1 MGRFAAWLAAV
12 LGGIALAI
20 FATTPPSPKGGK
32 IVPTA
37 FSATRAMVDVRQIAG
52 APHPTGSAEDAKVR
66 AYLVARLQALGMDVT
81 TSSAGVVDARGT
93 AKYTRWTGRKE
104 PPKPLINLIGVL
116 PGRDRSQPAVMLMAH
131 HDTVWGSP
139 GAADDT
145 AGVAATLEVVRA
157 IHTAGQPRRD
167 LVVLFTDGEELGLQG
182 ARAFF
187 ADNPLRLKIG
197 AILNMEVRGGGGRTA
212 MFQTSPANGAAM
224 ALFARNV
231 SRPSAGSLAVFLY
244 RILPNDTDLTPTL
257 KGPYTSY
264 NFAFIGRSALY
275 HSPRATPDR
284 LDQGALQDMGDQVLG
299 LTQGL
304 LAAGSLPA
312 RAPDVVFFDLFGLGL
327 AIYPAWVGWI
337 VLGLAGIGLALVVRR
352 NGSAGL
358 RAGAARM
365 TGLIAL
371 AAVLLYAFNWL
382 SLKAGPP
389 NYYDRLAAIPRL
401 EVLALLVTS
410 AAVALVMASWR
421 PGRAGVVGAALPL
434 MLLGIVAQAL
444 APTAAYG
451 VVVPLALVGL
461 TLAIADRLGVVFGF
475 GLLAV
480 IGAVVTGYMLALAHQ
495 IMQGVGATLPM
506 VAALPLAI
514 AMLALLPL
522 WPQMM
527 RRTARITAGVLL
539 LAATG
544 LALSIHFTP
553 LADTVAAYADTK
565 H

>member
-104 PPKPLINLIGVL
+104 PPKPLINLIGML

-197 AILNMEVRGGGGRTA
+197 AILNMEARGGGGRTA

>member
-157 IHTAGQPRRD
+157 IHTAGQPHRD

-197 AILNMEVRGGGGRTA
+197 AIVNMEARGGGGRTA

-553 LADTVAAYADTK
+553 LADTVATYADTK

>member
-1 MGRFAAWLAAV
+1 MGKFAGWLAAV

-20 FATTPPSPKGGK
+20 IATTPPSPKSAATAM
-32 IVPTA
+32 TA
-37 FSATRAMVDVRQIAG
+37 FSAERAMSDVRRVAS
-52 APHPTGSAEDAKVR
+52 APHPTGSAENEKVR
-66 AYLVARLQALGMDVT
+66 GFLIARMQALGLDVSS
-81 TSSAGVVDARGT
+81 SSAGLVDARGT
-93 AKYTRWTGRKE
+93 AKYARWTGHAE

-116 PGRDRSQPAVMLMAH
+116 PGQDRSLPAVMLMAH

-145 AGVAATLEVVRA
+145 AGVSATLEVVRA
-157 IHTAGQPRRD
+157 IRAAGQPRRD

-187 ADNPLRLKIG
+187 AGNPLRLKVG
-197 AILNMEVRGGGGRTA
+197 AIVNMEARGGGGRTA

-224 ALFARNV
+224 ALFAQHV
-231 SRPSAGSLAVFLY
+231 ARPSAGSLAVFLY

-284 LDQGALQDMGDQVLG
+284 LDRGALQDMGDQVLG
-299 LTQGL
+299 LTNGL
-304 LAAGSLPA
+304 LAADALPG
-312 RAPDVVFFDLFGLGL
+312 RAPDAVFFDLFGFGL
-327 AIYPAWVGWI
+327 AIYSVWTGWI
-337 VLGLAGIGLALVVRR
+337 MLGLAG
-352 NGSAGL
+352 AGL
-358 RAGAARM
+358 VMALRSNGVAGLGTGAARM

-371 AAVLLYAFNWL
+371 AAALLYAFNWL

-401 EVLALLVTS
+401 EALSLLVTG
-410 AAVALVMASWR
+410 AAVALVLASWK
-421 PGRAGVVGAALPL
+421 PGKAGAVGAALPL
-434 MLLGIVAQAL
+434 VVLGIVAQAL
-444 APTAAYG
+444 APTAAYF

-461 TLAIADRLGVVFGF
+461 SLVIADRLRVAIGF
-475 GLLAV
+475 GLLAM
-480 IGAVVTGYMLALAHQ
+480 IGALVSGYMLALAHQ

-506 VAALPLAI
+506 LTALPLAI

-522 WPQMM
+522 WPQMP
-527 RRTARITAGVLL
+527 RRTARLAGGVLL
-539 LAATG
+539 LAAAG
-544 LALSIHFTP
+544 LALSVRFAP

>member
-1 MGRFAAWLAAV
+1 MGRFAARLATV

-20 FATTPPSPKGGK
+20 FATTPPSPKGPETA
-32 IVPTA
+32 ITA
-37 FSATRAMVDVRQIAG
+37 FSAGRAMGDVRRVAS
-52 APHPTGSAEDAKVR
+52 APHPTGSPNDANVR
-66 AYLVARLQALGMDVT
+66 GYLVGRMQALGMEVT
-81 TSSAGVVDARGT
+81 TSSGGFVDARGT
-93 AKYTRWTGRKE
+93 AKYARWTGHAE
-104 PPKPLINLIGVL
+104 SPKPLINLIGVL
-116 PGRDRSQPAVMLMAH
+116 PGRDRSVPAVMLMAH

-157 IHTAGQPRRD
+157 IRAAGQPRRD

-187 ADNPLRLKIG
+187 ASHPLHQRIG
-197 AILNMEVRGGGGRTA
+197 AIVNMEARGGGGRTA

-224 ALFARNV
+224 ALFSRHVA
-231 SRPSAGSLAVFLY
+231 RPSAGSLAVFLY

-304 LAAGSLPA
+304 LSAGSLPA
-312 RAPDVVFFDLFGLGL
+312 RAPDVVFFDLFGLML
-327 AIYPAWVGWI
+327 VIYPAWVGWI
-337 VLGLAGIGLALVVRR
+337 MLGVAGAALAFVVRR
-352 NGSAGL
+352 SGMASLG
-358 RAGAARM
+358 AGAARM
-365 TGLIAL
+365 AKLIGL
-371 AAVLLYAFNWL
+371 AAVLLFAFNWL
-382 SLKAGPP
+382 SLKSGPP

-401 EVLALLVTS
+401 EALAALVAG
-410 AAVALVMASWR
+410 AAVALLMASWK
-421 PGRAGVVGAALPL
+421 PGKAGVVGAALPL
-434 MLLGIVAQAL
+434 MALGIVAQAL

-451 VVVPLALVGL
+451 VVVPLAVVGL
-461 TLAIADRLGVVFGF
+461 AMVVADRLSVPIGL
-475 GLLAV
+475 GLLAGT
-480 IGAVVTGYMLALAHQ
+480 GAIVSGYMLALAHQ
-495 IMQGVGATLPM
+495 MMQGVGTTLPM

-514 AMLALLPL
+514 TTFALLPL
-522 WPQMM
+522 SPEMG
-527 RRTARITAGVLL
+527 RRTARVTAAILL
-539 LAATG
+539 LAAAG
-544 LALSIHFTP
+544 LALSIRFAP
-553 LADTVAAYADTK
+553 IADTIAAYVDTR